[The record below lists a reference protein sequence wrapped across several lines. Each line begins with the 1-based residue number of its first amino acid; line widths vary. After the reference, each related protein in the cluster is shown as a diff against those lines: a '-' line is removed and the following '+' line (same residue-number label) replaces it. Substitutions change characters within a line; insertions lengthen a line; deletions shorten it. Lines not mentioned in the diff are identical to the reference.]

1 MQNKQTIS
9 GWFIPSG
16 PMRCFYSTQSHD
28 YITFR
33 QKVSFYWLLIC
44 LLFYFLHF
52 TCWYILR
59 QILNSLRQYIESRT
73 ERGLYLNVYNTC
85 YLKLAYVHCGS
96 ELALFVVVVPESRL
110 SCRLRCD
117 ISCVKVPTMLC
128 SSFIDRCCFETFWF
142 WFAHWSKLASL
153 P

>member
-1 MQNKQTIS
+1 M
-9 GWFIPSG
+9 WFIPSG
-16 PMRCFYSTQSHD
+16 PMCRCFNSKSWWHCLSA
-28 YITFR
+28 ISVF
-33 QKVSFYWLLIC
+33 LLINIMFII
-44 LLFYFLHF
+44 LFFYFLRVDISRSRYWIVRANVLKAERNEGC
-52 TCWYILR
+52 TLMYI
-59 QILNSLRQYIESRT
+59 ILDIFYSLQ
-73 ERGLYLNVYNTC
+73 
-85 YLKLAYVHCGS
+85 YVHCWS
-96 ELALFVVVVPESRL
+96 ELAFFVVVPERRL